1 MADGQAGSR
10 AGSVPVRARSGV
22 GQATLLPSPECVSAG
37 LGVSARSADRA
48 RGVPTGRKRA
58 SLASSNSWW
67 TYASLRAARRRAVLA
82 HPRRGFCGCCVAV
95 IGITSHKAEPA
106 CISGLFTLDTGVVWR
121 AGVRLAQ
128 AAWRHQGRTSVT
140 VSSVDDGR
148 WTAACCGGAVVRVSQ
163 QRPCPQPGGRLRG
176 TRPLPPAPAVRRC
189 RRGRDNLGVLEK
201 ITGVLPLLYRHG
213 LSSGD
218 SVPALGQF
226 LNSSARLSAAVITR
240 FTETWKAGQ
249 RAFDARDLSGVT
261 VTQ

>member
-10 AGSVPVRARSGV
+10 AGSVPVRARPGV

-48 RGVPTGRKRA
+48 RGVSTGRKRA

-128 AAWRHQGRTSVT
+128 AAWRRQGRTSVT

-148 WTAACCGGAVVRVSQ
+148 WTAACCGGAVVRVSRR
-163 QRPCPQPGGRLRG
+163 RPCPNRAAGSGVLVRFLRHQRSGVAAGGAIMSASSRRSPRCCHCCIDTACPAVISCPRWASSWTPQPG
-176 TRPLPPAPAVRRC
+176 C
-189 RRGRDNLGVLEK
+189 RR
-201 ITGVLPLLYRHG
+201 
-213 LSSGD
+213 
-218 SVPALGQF
+218 Q
-226 LNSSARLSAAVITR
+226 
-240 FTETWKAGQ
+240 
-249 RAFDARDLSGVT
+249 
-261 VTQ
+261 